1 MSHLVVLH
9 EPDDRLRVL
18 SQEIDPSTITSPDM
32 RKLIVDLKETMKRE
46 DGVGIAAPQVDV
58 HKRVII
64 VDLPDRGP
72 TGFFNPEITERSFKM
87 VDSTEGCL
95 SVPECS
101 GIVKRHRGV
110 TVHAWNENG
119 EKETLKVTDLSAI
132 VFQHEIDH
140 LDGILFIDRAEKI
153 RRAR

>member
-1 MSHLVVLH
+1 MHLLVLH
-9 EPDDRLRVL
+9 DPDDRLRLV
-18 SQEIDPSTITSPDM
+18 SKDIDPATIASQDM
-32 RKLIVDLKETMKRE
+32 QKLIADLKETMKLE
-46 DGVGIAAPQVDV
+46 DGVGIAAPQVNV
-58 HKRVII
+58 HKRIII

-72 TGFFNPEITERSFKM
+72 CAFFNPIITERSFKII
-87 VDSTEGCL
+87 DSTEGCL

-110 TVHAWNENG
+110 TIKTWNERG
-119 EKETLKVTDLSAI
+119 EEEILKVTDLSAI

-153 RRAR
+153 RRA

>member
-9 EPDDRLRVL
+9 EPDDRLRIQSQAIDTQTISSPEMKKLL
-18 SQEIDPSTITSPDM
+18 S
-32 RKLIVDLKETMKRE
+32 DLKETMKRE
-46 DGVGIAAPQVDV
+46 DGVGIAAPQVGV

-119 EKETLKVTDLSAI
+119 EEETLKVTDLSAI

-153 RRAR
+153 KRYR

>member
-9 EPDDRLRVL
+9 EPDDRLRIISDDVL
-18 SQEIDPSTITSPDM
+18 ESTISSLETQ
-32 RKLIVDLKETMKRE
+32 KLVADLKDTMRLE
-46 DGVGIAAPQVDV
+46 NGVGIASPQVGV
-58 HKRVII
+58 HKRIII

-72 TGFFNPEITERSFKM
+72 SAFFNPVITERSFKM
-87 VDSTEGCL
+87 IDSTEGCL

-110 TVHAWNENG
+110 TVETLNEQG
-119 EKETLKVTDLSAI
+119 KKETLKLVDLSAI

-153 RRAR
+153 RKYR